1 MSARTRGSTGVRD
14 GSVPPSLLA
23 RRRRPRVSALLDL
36 ALRPTTRLTL
46 VSAPPGYGKSV
57 AVAGWAADGGLDCA
71 WIELDAEG
79 RDPTVLATRLLGALE
94 PFRPGAERARTLA
107 GGGGIDARGL
117 AALVRRSVESDD
129 RELVMVLDDVHAAD
143 SPDGALFVGALLQR
157 MPPFGHLVL
166 VTREDPQLPLARLRA
181 HAELVEVR
189 ADDLRFSA
197 DEGHAFLADLG
208 LEVDTSV
215 GDGLIAA
222 TEGWPAALQ
231 LAALAARSRP
241 EVASI
246 ASARSRPEAA
256 NIASAHSRPPAAK
269 VLPASNRYLVDYL
282 ADEVM
287 AALDPDTSAAIERLA
302 VADRFSVGLAEA
314 LTGRP
319 DTAALLD
326 RLERDNLFLVAL
338 DAERRWFRLHAL
350 FAAYL
355 RDRLSSEARADL
367 QRAATRWF
375 VREGMPRDAIRHAL
389 AGDDPM
395 AIDLIRAEGRGA
407 LEAGELRTL
416 AGWLDGLGPAT
427 VAADVE
433 LAALDA
439 WSRFYTGDLA
449 GSGAAVDRALA
460 GTPTTSARGRLLV
473 LGGLLGTTTDAGAE
487 AMALEGVDLVG
498 EDWLFRS
505 LGLQAAGLARL
516 ARGELEPALV
526 ILREAFDAAT
536 SAGLPMAVLPAVNP
550 LGHALEATGR
560 RDEAEQ
566 VARRV
571 LDDYRGQAGR
581 LPIAWSAELVL
592 GIALYEGGNVG
603 EARLELERGVAHAD
617 ELGIGRPVL
626 GWALPA
632 IAFARQATGDSEGA
646 LAILDERGAV
656 APAIPSLVDES
667 RARVQLAQGDLAKA
681 ARWADEAGPQAPP
694 GSPLFDMLRASREA
708 TVARI
713 RLAQA
718 RPRDAL
724 SALERARAD
733 VERWRLVP
741 DLVSI
746 HLLSARARLAL
757 GDTPAPGRTSPK
769 PSGSRAPRGYVRRFV
784 DDGAGLDGLLPA
796 RAEAEREADA
806 FLAAV
811 RAARRE
817 AEARRGAG
825 IATSRGTT
833 VFVAPNGELVESLTP
848 RERDVLRLM
857 ARGAT
862 NAEIGQALDV
872 SAGTAKWH
880 VAHVLAKLGARS
892 RTQAVITGQAVGF
905 L

>member
-1 MSARTRGSTGVRD
+1 MSARIRSSAGVRD
-14 GSVPPSLLA
+14 GSVPHSVPHSLLA
-23 RRRRPRVSALLDL
+23 RRRRPRVSALLDRT
-36 ALRPTTRLTL
+36 LRPTTRLTL

-57 AVAGWAADGGLDCA
+57 AVAGWTADSGLDCA

-79 RDPTVLATRLLGALE
+79 GDPTVLAARLLGAME

-129 RELVMVLDDVHAAD
+129 RELVMVLDDFHAGD
-143 SPDGALFVGALLQR
+143 SPDATLFIGALLRR

-208 LEVDTSV
+208 LEVDTAV
-215 GDGLIAA
+215 ADGLIAA

-241 EVASI
+241 EAASI
-246 ASARSRPEAA
+246 ASAGSRPGAA
-256 NIASAHSRPPAAK
+256 NIASAHSRPAAAK

-319 DTAALLD
+319 DTATLLD

-355 RDRLSSEARADL
+355 QDRLSSEARADL
-367 QRAATRWF
+367 QRAAARWF

-449 GSGAAVDRALA
+449 GSGAAVDPGPRRDADDERAGPSA
-460 GTPTTSARGRLLV
+460 RPRRVARHHDRRRRRGDGARGRGPGRRRLAVPLPRAP
-473 LGGLLGTTTDAGAE
+473 GSGPRPPCAGRARAGARDP
-487 AMALEGVDLVG
+487 AGGVRRRDLHRPADGRAPGRQPARPRPGGDRPARRSRAGGTPCARRLSRPGRLAADRLVG
-498 EDWLFRS
+498 R
-505 LGLQAAGLARL
+505 
-516 ARGELEPALV
+516 
-526 ILREAFDAAT
+526 
-536 SAGLPMAVLPAVNP
+536 
-550 LGHALEATGR
+550 
-560 RDEAEQ
+560 
-566 VARRV
+566 
-571 LDDYRGQAGR
+571 
-581 LPIAWSAELVL
+581 
-592 GIALYEGGNVG
+592 
-603 EARLELERGVAHAD
+603 
-617 ELGIGRPVL
+617 
-626 GWALPA
+626 
-632 IAFARQATGDSEGA
+632 
-646 LAILDERGAV
+646 
-656 APAIPSLVDES
+656 
-667 RARVQLAQGDLAKA
+667 
-681 ARWADEAGPQAPP
+681 
-694 GSPLFDMLRASREA
+694 
-708 TVARI
+708 
-713 RLAQA
+713 A
-718 RPRDAL
+718 RPRDRPLRGWQRRRGAP
-724 SALERARAD
+724 RARARGRPRRRARD
-733 VERWRLVP
+733 RTAGPRLGAARDCLRP
-741 DLVSI
+741 AGDRRRRGGAR
-746 HLLSARARLAL
+746 HPRRARRRRARLSIARRRISR
-757 GDTPAPGRTSPK
+757 PG
-769 PSGSRAPRGYVRRFV
+769 
-784 DDGAGLDGLLPA
+784 PA
-796 RAEAEREADA
+796 RAGRPREGSALGRRGRPA
-806 FLAAV
+806 GTSGLAAV
-811 RAARRE
+811 RHAA
-817 AEARRGAG
+817 G
-825 IATSRGTT
+825 
-833 VFVAPNGELVESLTP
+833 V
-848 RERDVLRLM
+848 
-857 ARGAT
+857 ARGHRGPDPAGPGPPT
-862 NAEIGQALDV
+862 RCALR
-872 SAGTAKWH
+872 A
-880 VAHVLAKLGARS
+880 
-892 RTQAVITGQAVGF
+892 
-905 L
+905 